1 MILKTLKSKILTIA
15 ISTLAILIV
24 AFSCYADV
32 FKVKTKQLMLQNYGL
47 SMNTFVNN
55 INSEISKMED
65 NSRDL
70 ALIGN
75 LYYKTDRNPKLT
87 EQAILRI
94 FENYPDSLGGGI
106 WFEPYIINKNQKRDC
121 YYAYQNKNNKIVID
135 KNFASDTYDYHNQSW
150 YIQISSQISKI
161 SNTAWSLPYYE
172 NQGSEA
178 MMITVGTGI
187 YDGDR
192 LIGISTVDWEINSII
207 DNISQMKP
215 IESGFKFFE
224 KRKQIKD
231 SFALLANVEND
242 FIIASTD
249 PYLDN
254 KSLVG
259 KSLLDIP
266 WFNTELKNMT
276 HIKYHGKNYVPYVKN
291 VNSGMVLIIC
301 IPESEMFN
309 DITHFV
315 LNMFLVLLVLGIGLP
330 LLLYWALNRYIMKPI
345 NKLTDIAHKISKG
358 EDVQI
363 KIEKPEEFAQL
374 ASTFDQMTKY
384 IKSSA
389 KEKERINSELAI
401 AKTIQ
406 ESSLPSVFPAFP
418 ERDEF
423 DIFASMD
430 TAKEVGGDFYD
441 FYFIDDNKFMFLI
454 ADVSGKG
461 VPAALFMMTVK
472 TLINNMALVGYSA
485 KELAKAINDKICANN
500 KQGFF
505 ITMLAAIIDV
515 KSGEISF
522 INCGH
527 NMPLI
532 KRNNGDYEYLK
543 LNSNIALGVFENA
556 DFEIYETKLNEGDIL
571 FTYTDGITE
580 ASNNKDEMFGEQRLL
595 SYLNSTKKEDKL
607 STISE
612 TILNKVNDFRGTA
625 PQSDDITML
634 IFKYKNDNTKSV
646 KYYKTQAAK
655 ENYKPFY
662 TWLYEVCKEWN
673 LSDDLTNKI
682 NMCAEEIY
690 ANVSFY
696 AYPEKAGD
704 IEIIIEKQ
712 DNNILLKFIDSGF
725 GYNPLDKP
733 DPDITLP
740 PEKRELGGLG
750 IFMTKQMSK
759 EIYYERKDNKN
770 ILTLILQ

>member
-121 YYAYQNKNNKIVID
+121 YYAYRNKNNKIVID
-135 KNFASDTYDYHNQSW
+135 KNFVSDTYDYHNQSW

-172 NQGSEA
+172 NQGSET

-266 WFNTELKNMT
+266 WFNTELKNKT

-301 IPESEMFN
+301 IPESEMFT

-612 TILNKVNDFRGTA
+612 TILNKVNNFRGTA
-625 PQSDDITML
+625 PQSDDITLL